1 MRRDVVIMLV
11 PWPSPVTSPSA
22 RFRRSKLLSPWSARE
37 VGDDMWGRVVSDLM
51 FQNGIFPFLDLN
63 E

>member
-1 MRRDVVIMLV
+1 MRRGVVVMLV

-22 RFRRSKLLSPWSARE
+22 RFHRSKPLSPWSARE
-37 VGDDMWGRVVSDLM
+37 VGDDMWGRVVSDRW
-51 FQNGIFPFLDLN
+51 FQNRFFYFVDLN